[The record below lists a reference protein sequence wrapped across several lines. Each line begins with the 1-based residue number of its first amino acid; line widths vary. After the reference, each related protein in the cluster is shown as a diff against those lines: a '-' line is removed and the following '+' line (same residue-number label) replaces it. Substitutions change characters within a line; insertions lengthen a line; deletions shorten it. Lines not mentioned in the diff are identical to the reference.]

1 MFKVVIEHR
10 TKNQEFAKTLIKEIR
25 KVKPIAARQPGFISS
40 NTYVDAADPCHVVII
55 STWETRENWRTW
67 DESPERA
74 ATRPQLEPLL
84 AEPFNSIILP
94 APVIFRDEPG
104 LTEKNTAKG

>member
-1 MFKVVIEHR
+1 MFKIVIEHR
-10 TKNQEFAKTLIKEIR
+10 TKDRECAKTLIKEIR
-25 KVKPIAARQPGFISS
+25 KVRPIAARQPGFVSS
-40 NTYVDAADPCHVVII
+40 NTYVDAADLCHVVII
-55 STWETRENWRTW
+55 STWQTRENWKAW

-84 AEPFNSIILP
+84 ATPFNSIVLP

-104 LTEKNTAKG
+104 TGDNK